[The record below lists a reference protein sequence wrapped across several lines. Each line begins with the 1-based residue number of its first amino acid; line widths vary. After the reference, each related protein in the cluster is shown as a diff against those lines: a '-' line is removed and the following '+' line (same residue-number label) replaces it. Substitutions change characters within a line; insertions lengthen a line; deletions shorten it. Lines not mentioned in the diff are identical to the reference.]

1 MKMFASDTIVFN
13 GTERFENFHTND
25 RQAYI
30 NSIIEF
36 STDNS

>member
-1 MKMFASDTIVFN
+1 MFASDTIVFN
-13 GTERFENFHTND
+13 GTERFENFNMND
-25 RQAYI
+25 GQAYI